1 MMAKQHISLLEK
13 VEAEKAAKK
22 AAKKAGLLKE
32 EEEDE
37 EGDG

>member
-1 MMAKQHISLLEK
+1 MANKYLALKEK

-32 EEEDE
+32 EEDEDE
-37 EGDG
+37 